1 MPYKRQ
7 LDTIRKCTMKNR
19 EQKGILVK
27 KILFF
32 LNNPNE
38 LDDLTKKEDLQDTEI
53 SPDADTGN
61 DPIKLSTPITIPPV
75 FQSP

>member
-1 MPYKRQ
+1 M
-7 LDTIRKCTMKNR
+7 
-19 EQKGILVK
+19 K